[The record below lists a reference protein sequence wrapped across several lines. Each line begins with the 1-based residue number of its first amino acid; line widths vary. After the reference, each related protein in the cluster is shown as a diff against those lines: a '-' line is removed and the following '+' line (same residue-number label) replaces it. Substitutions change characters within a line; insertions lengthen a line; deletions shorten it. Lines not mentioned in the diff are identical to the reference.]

1 MYIIAAIILFGLLI
15 AVHEL
20 GHFLAAKACG
30 VRVNEFS
37 VGMGPLLFHKVWGE
51 TEYSLRLLPVGG
63 YCAME
68 GEEGESDD
76 PRSLERQGFWKK
88 LLIFVAG
95 AGMNFLTGF
104 AIMACL
110 YAGAQG
116 FYTAEIVALHE
127 DFPQQGEDGLMVGD
141 VLWAINGERIY
152 LKNDVPTVLGVIE
165 RDENGTIEV
174 TVKRDG
180 EKLRRTLTLETYT
193 DENGEEYRAYGFTYG
208 GIVKATPLVRL
219 QYSWY
224 NTVDFVRMVR
234 LSLMMLVNGTA
245 GLDDLSGPV
254 GIVSTIKDVGE
265 EAQAEAEARE
275 ENGFAAAA
283 ESILY
288 FGALI
293 AVNLAVM
300 NLLPIPALDGG
311 KVFFLLVNTAA
322 LALFKRQIPPKYEDA
337 IHMAGFVLLMG
348 LMLFVTLHDVLK
360 LL

>member
-1 MYIIAAIILFGLLI
+1 MYIIAAILIFGVLI

-37 VGMGPLLFHKVWGE
+37 IGMGPAIFHKTKGE
-51 TEYSLRLLPVGG
+51 TEYSLRILPIGG

-68 GEEGESDD
+68 GEDEESDD
-76 PRSLERQGFWKK
+76 PRALERQGFWKK
-88 LLIFVAG
+88 LFIFVAG
-95 AGMNFLTGF
+95 AAMNFLTGF
-104 AIMACL
+104 VIMLCL

-116 FYTAEIVALHE
+116 FYTAEIVDLNAA
-127 DFPQQGEDGLMVGD
+127 FPQQGEDGLMVGD
-141 VLWAINGERIY
+141 VIWAINGERIY
-152 LKNDVPTVLGVIE
+152 LKDDVATVLGVID
-165 RDENGTIEV
+165 RGQDGAIEM
-174 TVKRDG
+174 TVRRG
-180 EKLRRTLTLETYT
+180 SEKLTRTLTLQTYT
-193 DENGEEYRAYGFTYG
+193 NEAGEEYRAYGFTYG
-208 GIVKATPLVRL
+208 GIVKATPFVRL

-224 NTVDFVRMVR
+224 NTLDFVRLVR
-234 LSLMMLVNGTA
+234 LSLKMLANGSA

-265 EAQAEAEARE
+265 EAQKEAEE
-275 ENGFAAAA
+275 NDQNGFAAAA

-300 NLLPIPALDGG
+300 NLLPLPALDGG
-311 KVFFLLVNTAA
+311 KVLFLLVNTAA
-322 LALFKRQIPPKYEDA
+322 LALFKRQIPPKYENY
-337 IHMAGFVLLMG
+337 IHMAGFALLMA
-348 LMLFVTLHDVLK
+348 LMLFITFHDVMK